1 MQEINTQ
8 IQEIKSSKKIRFI
21 VFQIFYWLFAII
33 IMLYFRNEVFKVEE
47 NIKNILQITMIIIA
61 LSIDGI
67 LILFEKIK
75 LEVYKQFI
83 ILASILGIFYFI
95 VTPFGNG
102 TDEVSHFLRV
112 FEISRK
118 YTNIHMQEDTTFPP
132 AFSKLV
138 DYKNSVLIKYENY
151 INEFDAFSMNS
162 EERRDLINEY
172 WNIKL
177 YSPIQYIPQVVG
189 VTIGRVLSD
198 NIVVIGMCGRITGY
212 IFWIVLCAIS
222 IKLVPNKKTFFLI
235 LCLLPVN
242 IFSAICISGD
252 TVTNAVC
259 TLFISLIY
267 RKVYLKEKINKKEK
281 TILLILCCMIA
292 LCKIV
297 YLPFVAIVLL
307 LKEENFENKKSFKKF
322 IIRTI
327 TLSIIVGF
335 SWLVVGSM
343 NLANSNSASGEQLKF
358 ILNNPFE
365 YCMIIMRTLTQKG
378 AQYIYQLCTGDEL
391 MCHAKTTVY
400 PIVSYIISICL
411 LMSLF
416 VNEKKEELQI
426 NALRR
431 VWVGLIMFGTSILIV
446 TAIYIQWTSLAGIG
460 KVGNEIILGI
470 QGRYFIPIFVLSI
483 FILNKTKLETNE
495 KYLITSVILMQLP
508 ILFQIMNVFV

>member
-1 MQEINTQ
+1 MEQNNTQ
-8 IQEIKSSKKIRFI
+8 IQEIENNKKLKFI
-21 VFQIFYWLFAII
+21 ISQIFYFLFATII
-33 IMLYFRNEVFKVEE
+33 IMYFRNVVFKAEE

-61 LSIDGI
+61 ISIDGI
-67 LILFEKIK
+67 LVIFKKTK

-83 ILASILGIFYFI
+83 ILASVLGIFYFTL
-95 VTPFGNG
+95 TPFGNG

-118 YTNIHMQEDTTFPP
+118 YTNIHIQEDTTFPP

-138 DYKNSVLIKYENY
+138 DYKNSILIKYENY

-162 EERRDLINEY
+162 DERRDLIKEY

-177 YSPIQYIPQVVG
+177 YSPIQYIPQVIG
-189 VTIGRVLSD
+189 VTVGRVLSD
-198 NIVVIGMCGRITGY
+198 NIIVIGMFGRITGY
-212 IFWIVLCAIS
+212 IFWVVLCAIS

-242 IFSAICISGD
+242 IFSAVCISGD

-259 TLFISLIY
+259 TLFIALIY

-281 TILLILCCMIA
+281 FLLLILCCMIA

-297 YLPFVAIVLL
+297 YLPFVMIILL
-307 LKEENFENKKSFKKF
+307 LKEENFENKKELKKF
-322 IIRTI
+322 VIITI
-327 TLSIIVGF
+327 ALSVIVGL
-335 SWLVVGSM
+335 SWLVIGSM
-343 NLANSNSASGEQLKF
+343 NLVNSNASSTEQLKF
-358 ILNNPFE
+358 ILSNPLE

-391 MCHAKTTVY
+391 MCHAKTTIY
-400 PIVSYIISICL
+400 PIVSYIVSICL

-416 VNEKKEELQI
+416 VNEDSKALEI
-426 NALRR
+426 NTLRK
-431 VWVGLIMFGTSILIV
+431 VWTMLIMFGTSLLII

-460 KVGNEIILGI
+460 KIGNEIILGI
-470 QGRYFIPIFVLSI
+470 QGRYFIPVVALMIFA
-483 FILNKTKLETNE
+483 FNKTRLETDK
-495 KYLITSVILMQLP
+495 KYLITGAILMQFPVLC
-508 ILFQIMNVFV
+508 QIINVFV